1 MTTARCMRTCW
12 VLDHPAHVRLLAPFL
27 RAGQSNDVLIAT
39 RRKEVENLLQQGDGH
54 LPRRQTHWVE
64 RPTGKSRRRKALS
77 RWSSSHQFL
86 RECNKNAE
94 SVKRIVSIGAPIEL
108 MAWKSPFLRRK
119 LKSITERWYITDTEV
134 NHIAHSLALKAATHI
149 ILPTHWRGEIDN
161 GFSSK
166 LAQHS
171 VHYLNGLH
179 GHVHLRPSRRP
190 SQVSNP
196 PRVLVRQLQGGGVH
210 DDDEIISIPEEVF
223 EGLLITSADEN
234 EYFGDAWA
242 LDRELAAHDAVI
254 TQSVTVAS
262 EAVLLGTPTL
272 LVSAAERG
280 FLDRLESDGHPLFR
294 WKAECIG
301 DEWKNMQAQFLTG
314 IHLTEALEPEEW
326 PNTRNELAN
335 VLGCELID

>member
-1 MTTARCMRTCW
+1 MRTCW

-64 RPTGKSRRRKALS
+64 RPTGKSHRRKALS